1 MDKFNDIDIKAISM
15 FNDGSSLTKIAKELS
30 VDRYCLGQRLKKK
43 FGIDPSL
50 KQNNKRYKVDSNFF
64 DFMNTEN
71 KFYWLGFIFADGHM
85 RTQSNSLEI
94 GLSIKDQNHLN
105 KFLND
110 LNSDYPIRT
119 KRCKIGLK
127 VYDSCNISIC
137 DKALYN
143 SLIKLGCTNNKTYNL
158 TFPSITDKSML
169 AHFIRGF
176 FDGDGGIAVAKDTD
190 RITRLT
196 VTAYSEQ
203 ILEEFANLI
212 RIILP
217 DFQYSIRRKKG
228 TNSVSLYVEKIEYVL
243 KLLDIMYQNCTIYLD
258 RKKDLYIKNA
268 AYRRNSTRKLRAKS
282 VEVPSA
288 EHNTEVS

>member
-1 MDKFNDIDIKAISM
+1 MKAVNM
-15 FNDGSSLTKIAKELS
+15 FNDGLSLTKIAKELS

-43 FGIDPSL
+43 FNINPSL
-50 KQNNKRYKVDSNFF
+50 KQNNKKYKVDSTFF
-64 DFMNTEN
+64 SSIDTES

-94 GLSIKDQNHLN
+94 GLGIKDRGHLD

-110 LNSDYPIRT
+110 LKSNYPIRI
-119 KRCKIGLK
+119 KVCKIGSK
-127 VYDSCNISIC
+127 SYDSCSVSIC
-137 DKALYN
+137 DKILYN
-143 SLIKLGCTNNKTYNL
+143 RLIELGCTNNKTYSFE
-158 TFPSITDKSML
+158 FPSITDKNML

-176 FDGDGGIAVAKDTD
+176 FDGDGGIATAKGTD

-203 ILEEFANLI
+203 ILESFANLI
-212 RIILP
+212 KIILP

-268 AYRRNSTRKLRAKS
+268 AYRRNSIRKLRAKS